1 MGVWK
6 NNMKTLKKRRKE
18 NRTDYHKRLN
28 LLKGG
33 TPRVVLRKTNRYLI
47 AQYVSSKEAQDKVE
61 FGITSK
67 KLLNYGW
74 PEDIKGSL
82 KSISA
87 AYLTGLLFGKQII
100 KKSKEKLLIIDF
112 GMMRNLH
119 KTRIYAF
126 LKGLVDSGIHIKY
139 KKDVFPSE
147 ESISGKQMK
156 NEIDVEAI
164 KSNIQ
169 NEK

>member
-1 MGVWK
+1 
-6 NNMKTLKKRRKE
+6 MKTLKKRRKE

-28 LLKGG
+28 ILKGAI
-33 TPRVVLRKTNRYLI
+33 PRIVLRKTNRYLI

-61 FGITSK
+61 FGRTSK

-74 PEDIKGSL
+74 PESAEGSL

-87 AYLTGLLFGKQII
+87 SYLTGLLFGKQII
-100 KKSKEKLLIIDF
+100 KKAKEKSPIIDF

-119 KTRIYAF
+119 KTRIYSF
-126 LKGLVDSGIHIKY
+126 VKGLVDAGVHIRY

-147 ESISGKQMK
+147 ENIKGKQMK
-156 NEIDVEAI
+156 NKVNIETI
-164 KSNIQ
+164 KSKIL